1 MSLTYPKVVW
11 QGPRRAEIH
20 DPVLGLLVR
29 EMIAQGAAERL
40 RGHPEVETQLHALIP
55 FQFPD
60 DSVLG

>member
-11 QGPRRAEIH
+11 QGCRRAAIH

-29 EMIAQGAAERL
+29 EMIAQGALEWL
-40 RGHPEVETQLHALIP
+40 RSHPEVEAQLHELIP

-60 DSVLG
+60 DFLFG